1 MPHLCQIRLLVVAL
15 TLGTTLVPA
24 RMHAQ
29 DDPNDVPLGDVAR
42 NLRKKTPVRAVID
55 DDNLTQVMQQA
66 DSRRSFGASLK
77 FLMSDDVNGFRVAAP
92 DVTCSLSFSSNVKSL
107 LSSQYS
113 ELDLPEGDRERLEAH
128 ASIQGDIL
136 TISVHN
142 ATDWHVSE
150 ISVAFTTLSR
160 QASDPSGS
168 TGDDKLEN
176 GSSSAAESGAGRK
189 PDQTVIY
196 RMRAVGVPWSATNFS
211 SRLNYQITP
220 GEEWHWA
227 IVQARGYPPESYRRE
242 ITSQTAEQSNRTVDT
257 PQVAAPY
264 AAPQSPELSPVS
276 TSEQDRPR
284 LVPSSNP
291 Q

>member
-1 MPHLCQIRLLVVAL
+1 
-15 TLGTTLVPA
+15 
-24 RMHAQ
+24 
-29 DDPNDVPLGDVAR
+29 
-42 NLRKKTPVRAVID
+42 
-55 DDNLTQVMQQA
+55 
-66 DSRRSFGASLK
+66 
-77 FLMSDDVNGFRVAAP
+77 
-92 DVTCSLSFSSNVKSL
+92 
-107 LSSQYS
+107 
-113 ELDLPEGDRERLEAH
+113 
-128 ASIQGDIL
+128 
-136 TISVHN
+136 
-142 ATDWHVSE
+142 
-150 ISVAFTTLSR
+150 
-160 QASDPSGS
+160 
-168 TGDDKLEN
+168 
-176 GSSSAAESGAGRK
+176 
-189 PDQTVIY
+189 
-196 RMRAVGVPWSATNFS
+196 MRAVGVPWSATNFS